1 MQDSCATVPSDAC
14 FSDGTAAN
22 DTGIHP
28 RLGAG
33 REGVPFVD
41 VSGLFSY
48 GNNFEGELP
57 QVGNTFQWS
66 DSLSW
71 VKGSHTYKF
80 GADVRRQRFDQTL
93 YYNINGL
100 YSYYGGSNND
110 VGSDD
115 LMPNYLLGLPDSFS
129 QGSAQVENV
138 RSTIFAL
145 FAQDSWKI
153 RKNLTLNYG
162 LRWELFTPL
171 TDVSKH
177 VQSFRPGQVSTIY
190 PCQFTDPVMIQIFQN
205 AGVANPD
212 CNNTGVVPTGLV
224 VPGDEGV
231 PAGLT
236 STYYKTFAPR
246 LGIAWSPGDS
256 GKTSIRAGWGLF
268 YNPMEQ
274 LVLEQFSAEPPFGGS
289 NIINAPLFNTP
300 YLQQDG
306 TQKPNPFN
314 GILDPPRG
322 QPVDWALYR
331 PLLLYG
337 QFQPHLRTQYSTQYN
352 LNIQRELTKDLVLQ
366 VGYVGSQGHRLLA
379 SHDVNFGNAQSCI
392 DLNNMANI
400 YGDDNL
406 TCGQF
411 YADSAFFIPTDEGG
425 TPTVAPP
432 GGLHLPYGPAGS
444 RTIAAGTP
452 ISSVAP
458 GGITLVGLRP
468 YSSPNCNPLDGTGCP
483 QDGTPVFSSI
493 FAEDTI
499 ANSNYNS
506 LQVSLG
512 ETLLAWAAGAD
523 GLYLQ
528 QVV

>member
-1 MQDSCATVPSDAC
+1 
-14 FSDGTAAN
+14 
-22 DTGIHP
+22 
-28 RLGAG
+28 
-33 REGVPFVD
+33 
-41 VSGLFSY
+41 
-48 GNNFEGELP
+48 
-57 QVGNTFQWS
+57 
-66 DSLSW
+66 LSW

-171 TDVSKH
+171 TDISQH
-177 VQSFRPGQVSTIY
+177 VKSFRTGQVSTIY
-190 PCQFTDPVMIQIFQN
+190 LPIHRSGMITIFQMPERHPRLQIPELFPP
-205 AGVANPD
+205 AWS
-212 CNNTGVVPTGLV
+212 L
-224 VPGDEGV
+224 PGDKGV

-246 LGIAWSPGDS
+246 IGLAWSPGDS

-352 LNIQRELTKDLVLQ
+352 LNIQRELTQDLVLQ

-400 YGDDNL
+400 YGDAYL

-411 YADSAFFIPTDEGG
+411 SLRQRF
-425 TPTVAPP
+425 
-432 GGLHLPYGPAGS
+432 LHPH
-444 RTIAAGTP
+444 R
-452 ISSVAP
+452 
-458 GGITLVGLRP
+458 
-468 YSSPNCNPLDGTGCP
+468 
-483 QDGTPVFSSI
+483 
-493 FAEDTI
+493 
-499 ANSNYNS
+499 
-506 LQVSLG
+506 
-512 ETLLAWAAGAD
+512 
-523 GLYLQ
+523 
-528 QVV
+528 